1 MIMCGNVRTII
12 AAFWCLLTVCSAN
25 GQQTNVT
32 GEFTNV
38 TFPEFVKQVE
48 KGTSCHFYYDEVEL
62 DSFVINTRIVDK
74 ALADALNQIFKSTPF
89 HFSFD
94 VFNNVF
100 ITKNSILQTTLSEDF
115 FDPAK
120 KIISKETDVAEDENV
135 IKGKTRP
142 SFTESK
148 LFEIGSKSSVK
159 KNSIILTGFVKDIK
173 NGEALPG
180 ASLYIDSTYT
190 GVVTDQFGYYSLTV
204 KPGDHILEVTSLG
217 MKETRRRLLIYGEG
231 KLNIEMQDDIP
242 TLKNVIVTSERRS
255 NVRSTQMGIDR
266 LSVKE
271 IKDVPVIFGET
282 DILRVVLTLPGVTSV
297 GEASTGFNVRG
308 GSADQN
314 LILFDDATIYNPS
327 HLFGFFSAFNP
338 DVVKGV
344 ELYKSVVPVK
354 YGGRLSSVLD
364 VSTKDG
370 NDKKISG
377 SGGIGLLT
385 SKFTIEGPL
394 KKDKTSFILGGRTTY
409 SNWLLKTVPNS
420 AYSNSRASFYDLNI
434 HISHTINSKN
444 NLYLT
449 GYLSNDNFRFNRDTT
464 YKYGN
469 KNVIVKWKHIFNNK
483 LFALISAGLDNYQYN
498 VTSNS
503 NPVNSYKLTY
513 DINQNNFKADFTYRP
528 DNRQSFSF
536 GLNAIYYKLNP
547 GSFLP
552 YGNQSMVT
560 PDVLQDEQGLESAA
574 YLGYQH
580 NLTSNLSLNAGIRY
594 SMFNY
599 LGPHDTYNYL
609 GGSPKEVATIT
620 DTSYYGSGKIIKT
633 YQGPEYRVS
642 LRYALPGD
650 ASIKIGY
657 NTLRQYIHQLSNTVS
672 ISPVDIWKLSDRNIR
687 PQTGQQISIGF
698 YKNLNSNNIETSLEF
713 YYKEFK
719 NIIDYKSGASLLLNH
734 HIETDIINSK
744 GKAYG
749 VEFLIKKLS
758 GKLNGWLSYTY
769 SRTLLKQDD
778 ALAGETINNGDYYPA
793 SYDKPHNVNFI
804 SNYKFS
810 HRLSL
815 SINVVYSTGRP
826 ITLPIAVFNSNG
838 SQRVLYSDRNEFRIP
853 DYFRSDVSFSLDGNH
868 RVKQALHNSWSL
880 GVYNLSA
887 RQNAY
892 SVYFVQE
899 NGLIKGY
906 QLSIFGTIIPYLT
919 YNFRF

>member
-1 MIMCGNVRTII
+1 MRFFARTLI
-12 AAFWCLLTVCSAN
+12 AGLLYLLYACSAN
-25 GQQTNVT
+25 GQQTRVD
-32 GEFTNV
+32 GEFNNI
-38 TFPEFVKQVE
+38 TFPDFVKQVE
-48 KGTSCHFYYDEVEL
+48 KGSGWHFYYDETSL
-62 DSFVINTRIVDK
+62 DSFIVNARITDK
-74 ALADALNQIFKSTPF
+74 SLPDALNQ
-89 HFSFD
+89 
-94 VFNNVF
+94 VFNNTLFHYSIDAFNHVF
-100 ITKNSILQTTLSEDF
+100 ITKNGTIQTTLSDDF
-115 FDPAK
+115 FSPDNTTV
-120 KIISKETDVAEDENV
+120 SKEPDVDQTENLA
-135 IKGKTRP
+135 KEKPKP
-142 SFTESK
+142 SFTEYK
-148 LFEIGSKSSVK
+148 LFEIGSRSTPK
-159 KNSIILTGFVKDIK
+159 KGSIILTGFVKDMK

-190 GVVTDQFGYYSLTV
+190 GIVTDQFGYYSLTV
-204 KPGDHILEVTSLG
+204 PPGNHVLEVTSLG
-217 MKETRRRLLIYGEG
+217 MKETRRRLLIYGDG
-231 KLNIEMQDDIP
+231 KLNIEMQDEIP
-242 TLKNVIVTSERRS
+242 TLKNVVVTSERRS
-255 NVRSTQMGIDR
+255 NVRSTQMGIER
-266 LSVKE
+266 LSVKA
-271 IKDVPVIFGET
+271 IKEVPVIFGET

-377 SGGIGLLT
+377 NGGIGLLT

-420 AYSNSRASFYDLNI
+420 AYSNSRASFYDANL
-434 HISHTINSKN
+434 HISHTVNSKN

-449 GYLSNDNFRFNRDTT
+449 GYLSNDEFRFNRDTT
-464 YKYGN
+464 YRYGN
-469 KNVIVKWKHIFNNK
+469 KNIILKWKHIFNNK
-483 LFALISAGLDNYQYN
+483 LFALISTGLDNYEYN

-503 NPVNSYKLTY
+503 NPVNSYKLSY
-513 DINQNNFKADFTYRP
+513 SINQNNFKADFTYKP
-528 DNRQSFSF
+528 DNKQSFSF
-536 GLNAIYYKLNP
+536 GLNSIYYRLSP

-552 YGNQSMVT
+552 YGNQSLVKR
-560 PDVLQDEQGLESAA
+560 DVLQDEQGLESAA
-574 YLGYQH
+574 YLGYEY
-580 NLTSNLSLNAGIRY
+580 NATSNLSINAGLRY

-599 LGPHDTYNYL
+599 LGPHDTYTYL
-609 GGSPKEVATIT
+609 TGMPKDVTTIT
-620 DTSYYGSGKIIKT
+620 DTTSYGSGKIIKT

-642 LRYALPGD
+642 IRYALPGD
-650 ASIKIGY
+650 ASVKIGY
-657 NTLRQYIHQLSNTVS
+657 NTLRQYIHQLSNTIS
-672 ISPVDIWKLSDRNIR
+672 ISPVDIWKLSDGNIK
-687 PQTGQQISIGF
+687 PQTGQQISLGF
-698 YKNLNSNNIETSLEF
+698 YKNFNSNNIETSLEV

-734 HIETDIINSK
+734 HIETDLINSK

-749 VEFLIKKLS
+749 VEFLVKKLT

-778 ALAGETINNGDYYPA
+778 AFAGETINKGDYYPA

-810 HRLSL
+810 HRISVSL
-815 SINVVYSTGRP
+815 NVVYSTGRP

-853 DYFRSDVSFSLDGNH
+853 DYFRSDLSINLDGNH
-868 RVKQALHNSWSL
+868 KVKQALHNSWSL

-887 RQNAY
+887 RKNAY
-892 SVYFVQE
+892 SVYFVQQ
-899 NGLIKGY
+899 NGIIKGY

>member
-1 MIMCGNVRTII
+1 MRFVVRYLI
-12 AAFWCLLTVCSAN
+12 AGICCLLIVCPAN
-25 GQQTNVT
+25 GQQTNVN
-32 GEFTNV
+32 GEFYNT
-38 TFPEFVKQVE
+38 TFPDFVKQVE
-48 KGTSCHFYYDEVEL
+48 TSTLAHFYYDEAEL
-62 DSFVINTRIVDK
+62 DSFIINAKIIDQPISE
-74 ALADALNQIFKSTPF
+74 ALKQIFNNT
-89 HFSFD
+89 SFRYSID
-94 VFNNVF
+94 AFNHVF
-100 ITKNSILQTTLSEDF
+100 ITKNKILQTTLSEDF
-115 FDPAK
+115 FNTDK
-120 KIISKETDVAEDENV
+120 KITSAEPETFTDTVV
-135 IKGKTRP
+135 IEEKTKP
-142 SFTESK
+142 AFTENK
-148 LFEIGSKSSVK
+148 LFEIGSRSSTK
-159 KNSIILTGFVKDIK
+159 KNNLALTGFVKDIK

-180 ASLYIDSTYT
+180 ASIYIDSVYT
-190 GVVTDQFGYYSLTV
+190 GVVTDRFGYYSLIV
-204 KPGDHILEVTSLG
+204 QPGSHTLEVSSLG
-217 MKETRRRLLIYGEG
+217 MKETRRRLVIYGDG

-242 TLKNVIVTSERRS
+242 TLKNVIVISDRRS
-255 NVRSTQMGIDR
+255 NIRSTQMGIDR
-266 LSVKE
+266 LSVKT
-271 IKDVPVIFGET
+271 IKEVPVVFGEA

-338 DVVKGV
+338 EVVKGV

-364 VSTKDG
+364 VATKDG
-370 NDKKISG
+370 NEKRISG

-385 SKFTIEGPL
+385 SKFTIEGPI

-420 AYSNSRASFYDLNI
+420 AYSNSRASFYDANI

-464 YKYGN
+464 YRYGN
-469 KNVIVKWKHIFNNK
+469 KNLIVKWKHIFNNK
-483 LFALISAGLDNYQYN
+483 LYGILLAGIDNYQYN

-503 NPVNSYKLTY
+503 NPANSYKLKY

-528 DNRQSFSF
+528 DNKQSYSF
-536 GLNAIYYKLNP
+536 GLNTIYYKLSP

-552 YGNQSMVT
+552 LGNQSIVN
-560 PDVLQDEQGLESAA
+560 PDILQEEQGLESAA
-574 YLGYQH
+574 YLGYQY
-580 NLTSNLSLNAGIRY
+580 NISANLSLNAGLRY

-599 LGPHDTYNYL
+599 LGPHDTYQYL
-609 GGSPKEVATIT
+609 EGVPKEMATIT
-620 DTSYYGSGKIIKT
+620 DTSVYGAGKIIKT
-633 YQGPEYRVS
+633 YQGPEYRIS
-642 LRYALPGD
+642 LRYALSAD
-650 ASIKIGY
+650 ASVKLGY

-672 ISPVDIWKLSDRNIR
+672 ISPIDIWKLSDGNIR

-698 YKNLNSNNIETSLEF
+698 YKNFNSNNIETSLEF

-744 GKAYG
+744 GRAYG
-749 VEFLIKKLS
+749 VEFFIKKLS

-769 SRTLLKQDD
+769 SRTMLKQDD
-778 ALAGETINNGDYYPA
+778 DLAGETINKGNYYPA
-793 SYDKPHNVNFI
+793 SYDKPHSVNFI

-815 SINVVYSTGRP
+815 SVNAVYSTGRP

-838 SQRVLYSDRNEFRIP
+838 AQRVLYSERNEFRIP
-853 DYFRSDVSFSLDGNH
+853 DYFRADVSLNLDGNH
-868 RVKQALHNSWSL
+868 KVKQALHNSWSL
-880 GVYNLSA
+880 GIYNLSA

-892 SVYFVQE
+892 SIYFIQE

>member
-1 MIMCGNVRTII
+1 MRCITRTLI
-12 AAFWCLLTVCSAN
+12 AGFCFFLYACSAN
-25 GQQTNVT
+25 GQQANIN
-32 GEFTNV
+32 GDFNNV
-38 TFPEFVKQVE
+38 TFVDFVKQVE
-48 KGTSCHFYYDEVEL
+48 NDTHWHFYYDETAL
-62 DSFVINTRIVDK
+62 DSVIINAKFVDK
-74 ALADALNQIFKSTPF
+74 TLADVLQQIFKNTPF

-94 VFNNVF
+94 DYGNIF
-100 ITKNSILQTTLSEDF
+100 ITRNNALKTTLSNDF
-115 FDPAK
+115 FDPSK
-120 KIISKETDVAEDENV
+120 KISPVENDVAQNENA
-135 IKGKTRP
+135 IKEKTRQ
-142 SFTESK
+142 SFTENK
-148 LFEIGSKSSVK
+148 LFEIGSRSTAK
-159 KNSIILTGFVKDIK
+159 KNNVILTGFVKDIK

-180 ASLYIDSTYT
+180 ASIYIDSTYT
-190 GVVTDQFGYYSLTV
+190 GVVTDQFGYYSLTIQ
-204 KPGDHILEVTSLG
+204 PGSHVLKITSLG
-217 MKETRRRLLIYGEG
+217 MKQARRRLLVYGDG
-231 KLNIEMQDDIP
+231 KLNIEMQDEIP

-255 NVRSTQMGIDR
+255 NVRSTQMGTER
-266 LSVKE
+266 LTVKE
-271 IKDVPVIFGET
+271 IKEVPVIFGEA

-370 NDKKISG
+370 NDKKLSG

-394 KKDKTSFILGGRTTY
+394 KKDKTTFILGGRTTY
-409 SNWLLKTVPNS
+409 SNWLLTTLPKS
-420 AYSNSRASFYDLNI
+420 SYSNSRASFYDANI

-469 KNVIVKWKHIFNNK
+469 KNLVVKWKHIFNNK
-483 LFALISAGLDNYQYN
+483 LFSLISAGIDNYEYN

-513 DINQNNFKADFTYRP
+513 NINQDNFKADFTYKP

-552 YGNQSMVT
+552 YGGQSLVV
-560 PDVLQDEQGLESAA
+560 PDILQKEQGIESAA
-574 YLGYQH
+574 YLGYQY
-580 NLTSNLSLNAGIRY
+580 NLTSSLSLNAGIRY

-599 LGPHDTYNYL
+599 LGPHDIYDYAKGL
-609 GGSPKEVATIT
+609 PKERATIT
-620 DTSYYGSGKIIKT
+620 DTSSYASGKIIKT
-633 YQGPEYRVS
+633 YDGPEYRVS
-642 LRYALPGD
+642 LRYALGGD

-672 ISPVDIWKLSDRNIR
+672 ISPIDIWKLSDVNIR

-698 YKNLNSNNIETSLEF
+698 YKNFNSDNIETSLEF

-734 HIETDIINSK
+734 HIETDIINTK

-749 VEFLIKKLS
+749 AEFLVKKLS

-778 ALAGETINNGDYYPA
+778 SLAGESINNGDYYPA
-793 SYDKPHNVNFI
+793 SYDKPHNVNVI
-804 SNYKFS
+804 CNYKFS

-815 SINVVYSTGRP
+815 SVNVVYSTGRP

-838 SQRVLYSDRNEFRIP
+838 AQRVLYSQRNEFRIP
-853 DYFRSDVSFSLDGNH
+853 DYFRSDISLNLDGNH
-868 RVKQALHNSWSL
+868 KVKQALHNSWSL

-887 RQNAY
+887 RENAY

-899 NGLIKGY
+899 NGFVKGY